1 VSSTGHLILLNE
13 FVTLNMSEEFQSMFD
28 VVIQLGA
35 ILAVIVLFFHKLNPF
50 APSKSV
56 EEKNRTWSLWFK
68 VIAAIIPSGVVGVLF
83 DDWMD
88 AHLHNALVVSIALIV
103 YGIAFLLVEEDS
115 RKKFLKIFKKNCPNS
130 SSSNVINNKSVYA
143 RRIEDVYAIDYRTAL
158 LIGLFQCLSLVPGTS
173 RSGSTILGAILIG
186 VSRSAGAEFSFFM
199 AIPTMLGAS
208 AIKGL
213 KFLLSGVSAT
223 GTEIGVLIV
232 GCIVSFVVSLLVI
245 RGLMEYVRRHSFAA
259 FGVYRIL
266 LGIVVIAYFVAK
278 AYQGDGNFMYT
289 NAAGLPQFITV
300 ISAG

>member
-1 VSSTGHLILLNE
+1 MIELLKAVLFGIVEGITEWLPVSSTGHLILLNE
-13 FVTLNMSEEFQSMFD
+13 FITLNMSEEFQSMFD

-50 APSKSV
+50 APNKTAG
-56 EEKNRTWSLWFK
+56 EKKDTWSLWFK
-68 VIAAIIPSGVVGVLF
+68 VCVAILPSGIVGVLF

-88 AHLHNALVVSIALIV
+88 AHLHNGIVVSLALIL
-103 YGIAFLLVEEDS
+103 YGIAFILVE
-115 RKKFLKIFKKNCPNS
+115 RRNQGKHLKQIS
-130 SSSNVINNKSVYA
+130 
-143 RRIEDVYAIDYRTAL
+143 DVHDITYKTAI

-186 VSRSAGAEFSFFM
+186 VGRSAGAEFSFFM

-232 GCIVSFVVSLLVI
+232 GCIVSFLVSLLVI
-245 RGLMEYVRRHSFAA
+245 RGLMEYVRKHSFSA
-259 FGVYRIL
+259 FGVYRIV
-266 LGIVVIAYFVAK
+266 LGIVVLAYFALK
-278 AYQGDGNFMYT
+278 
-289 NAAGLPQFITV
+289 
-300 ISAG
+300 